1 MKIVGL
7 ITEYNPFHN
16 GHLYHIEQAK
26 RVAGADAVIVVM
38 SGNFV
43 QRGAPAIM
51 PKHLRAKCALLSGA
65 SMVIELP
72 VCYAT
77 ASAESFAIGAVSLLD
92 RLGIVDSICFGSEC
106 GEIHILEEIA
116 EILTEEPEEYKLALR
131 EALKSGLSFPSAR
144 QKALA
149 QYSQILSQPN
159 NILGIEYLKALKKL
173 DSSMKA
179 YTISRAGASYH
190 DTAFDEKFCSATA
203 IRNQFGAQSRADEIP
218 ELKNQVPQNCYNLMQ
233 EVYGRRFPVQSND
246 FSLLLKAKL
255 LTETPKSLTAYADV
269 SEELANRII
278 NRRNELIQIEQFCE
292 LLKTKEL
299 TYSRISRA
307 LFHILLGVTS
317 HDMEAYRRSGFVFYA
332 RILGFRKKD
341 ASLFTKLKRHAG
353 IPIITKLPQPNEPD
367 VCAAAML
374 YADIYAADLYESVIT
389 DKYHTPFINERI
401 QQIVKI

>member
-26 RVAGADAVIVVM
+26 RAARADAAIVVM

-65 SMVIELP
+65 SMVFELP

-77 ASAESFAIGAVSLLD
+77 ASAEAFAMGAVSLLD
-92 RLGIVDSICFGSEC
+92 RLGIIDSICFGSEC

-149 QYSQILSQPN
+149 QYGHILAQPN

-173 DSSMKA
+173 NSSMKA
-179 YTISRAGASYH
+179 YTISRAGAGYH
-190 DTAFDEKFCSATA
+190 DASFNEKFCSAAA
-203 IRNQFGAQSRADEIP
+203 IRNQFGTQTRTDEIS
-218 ELKNQVPQNCYNLMQ
+218 ELKNQVPQDCYTLMQ
-233 EVYGRRFPVQSND
+233 NVYGRRFPVQTND

-255 LTETPKSLTAYADV
+255 LTETPESLTAYADV

-317 HDMEAYRRSGFVFYA
+317 HDMEACRRSGFVSYA
-332 RILGFRKKD
+332 RVLGFREKD
-341 ASLFTKLKRHAG
+341 AALFSYIKQQSRL
-353 IPIITKLPQPNEPD
+353 PIITKLSSNSKMDTPG
-367 VCAAAML
+367 VVML
-374 YADIYAADLYESVIT
+374 SRDAFAADLYESVVT